1 MVGDSTIA
9 SIARLL
15 VESRYVVVFT
25 GAGVS
30 TESGIPDFRGPQ
42 GLWKKIDPDVFSI
55 GYFVSNPDEVWRLF
69 TKLFLEIP
77 RVEPNRAHIAIAR
90 LEEIGI
96 VKTVITQ
103 NVDGLHQRAG
113 SRNVIELHGDLRYAV
128 CLNCRGKIDLEKA
141 LEELKQ
147 KGRAPR
153 CPQCGGLLKPNVVF
167 FGEPLPFIAL
177 ERAYEE
183 ASKADLVLVVGSSL
197 TVMPAANIPFYA
209 KQNGAK
215 LVIINM
221 EPTALDYI
229 ADIVV
234 RGRAGDILSSIVE
247 EVEKLVRS

>member
-1 MVGDSTIA
+1 MAGDTSAITD
-9 SIARLL
+9 IARLL
-15 VESRYVVVFT
+15 VESRYAVVFT

-55 GYFVSNPDEVWRLF
+55 GYFMSNPEEVWRLF
-69 TKLFLEIP
+69 IKLFLEIP
-77 RVEPNRAHIAIAR
+77 RVEPNRAHRAIAR
-90 LEEIGI
+90 LEEIGV
-96 VKTVITQ
+96 VKAVITQ

-113 SRNVIELHGDLRYAV
+113 SKNVIELHGDLRYAV
-128 CLNCRGKIDLEKA
+128 CLNCRGKIDLEKV
-141 LEELKQ
+141 LEEFKQ
-147 KGRAPR
+147 KGGTPR

-167 FGEPLPFIAL
+167 FGEPLPFVAL

-183 ASKADLVLVVGSSL
+183 AGRADVILAVGSSL

-229 ADIVV
+229 ADIVA
-234 RGRAGDILSSIVE
+234 RGRAGDILSSILE
-247 EVEKLVRS
+247 EVERMMG